1 MFKYV
6 TTTIINSNV
15 DFSTGLPL
23 WSSQVEDAEEG
34 VVGSF
39 NIKRHLKF
47 LKPNVVAIYKAEAYD
62 PTYAKAI
69 VDMASI
75 TQDAGVFRI
84 AMYIR
89 LSGSQNSYYSND
101 FVFKGK
107 PLYIEFEKKEGDTS
121 AKLATKVAAIAKK
134 YMSMVYEKEIVK
146 VTANGDQ
153 VVIDGTDEHQ
163 LFTKCEL
170 QWYNP
175 DGGFNFCCNTAGAY
189 ETIAVARESTDP
201 EYDTKNQIIQGKQGF
216 GTYNWLLH
224 NFRLPT
230 AANTRWDR
238 IIQDETPILGAKY
251 NEYIIE
257 YCVDRGILGS
267 DAVGDLV
274 RSKTQHVFY
283 VKQDIAA
290 QFETGLQAIG
300 GITDGRTGN
309 TLVEKA
315 MSTAE
320 AALTKAAANEKALAN
335 KQDKLTAGNGIAIA
349 DNAVSVKLNGD
360 TLTADASGLKVA
372 DQTVQKAEDAMTK
385 ATANEEALE
394 SKQDKLT
401 AGNGIDITS
410 NKVSVK
416 LNGDTL
422 TADESGLKV
431 SDNKFQPVGG

>member
-6 TTTIINSNV
+6 TTTIINSNA
-15 DFSTGLPL
+15 DFSTGKPL
-23 WSSQVEDAEEG
+23 WSSQAEDVEEG
-34 VVGSF
+34 VIGSF

-62 PTYAKAI
+62 PTYAKATI
-69 VDMASI
+69 DLSTIAQTS
-75 TQDAGVFRI
+75 GVFRI

-89 LSGSQNSYYSND
+89 LSGSQNSYYSNG

-107 PLYIEFEKKEGDTS
+107 PLYIEFEKKEGEAAADL
-121 AKLATKVAAIAKK
+121 AKRVATIANK
-134 YMSMVYEKEIVK
+134 YITMVYEFGIVK
-146 VTANGDQ
+146 VSSSDTK
-153 VVIDGTDEHQ
+153 VIIDAVDEYQ
-163 LFTKCEL
+163 LFTKCDLE
-170 QWYNP
+170 WYNP
-175 DGGFNFCCNTAGAY
+175 DGGFQFCCNTAGAY
-189 ETIAVARESTDP
+189 EVIARALPADDP
-201 EYDTKNQIIQGKQGF
+201 EYDSKNTIVQGKQGF

-230 AANTRWDR
+230 AANTRWNR

-320 AALTKAAANEKALAN
+320 AALTKATANEKALAN

-349 DNAVSVKLNGD
+349 DNAVSVKVNGD

-410 NKVSVK
+410 NEVSVK
-416 LNGDTL
+416 LSGDTL